1 MRVVKVVYFMKPEQI
16 LPDFK
21 RGLDRFSEA
30 MALEPINDVHRAG
43 CIQYFE
49 FTFDLAWKSIQAVT
63 AYYGLEPVKSPR
75 VAFKTA
81 FTQGWIEEQEPWLEM
96 LNARNRMS
104 HVYNA
109 EEALGVYSSLNAFCE
124 PFERLYLRLVELVEL
139 DEH

>member
-1 MRVVKVVYFMKPEQI
+1 MKPEHI

-21 RGLDRFSEA
+21 CSVDRFNEA
-30 MALEPINDVHRAG
+30 MVMEPVDDVHRAG

-49 FTFDLAWKSIQAVT
+49 FTFDLAWKSIQSVA
-63 AYYGLEPVKSPR
+63 AFYGLESVKSPR

-81 FTQGWIEEQEPWLEM
+81 FNQGWIEEQEPWLEM

-109 EEALGVYSSLNAFCE
+109 EEALGVYMCLNEFLG
-124 PFERLYLRLVELVEL
+124 PFQQLYLRLLELV
-139 DEH
+139 D